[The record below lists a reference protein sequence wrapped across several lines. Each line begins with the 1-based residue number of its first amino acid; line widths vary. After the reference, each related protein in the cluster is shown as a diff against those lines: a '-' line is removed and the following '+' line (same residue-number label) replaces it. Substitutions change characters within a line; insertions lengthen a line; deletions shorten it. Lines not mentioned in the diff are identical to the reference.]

1 MAAPNKA
8 NSHRSEHA
16 NLPSE
21 DGWVLVEQGSDNVL
35 KKARKKADILRAAA
49 ELMQGKTGSV
59 KVRKRSDQFSEERTY
74 PRRNDP
80 RRSPG

>member
-1 MAAPNKA
+1 MQTYFIN
-8 NSHRSEHA
+8 
-16 NLPSE
+16 PSE
-21 DGWVLVEQGSDNVL
+21 VGWVLVEQGSDNVL

-59 KVRKRSDQFSEERTY
+59 KVRKRSGQFSEERTY